1 MTQEEYEMTCF
12 QMITAAG
19 TAKSDYI
26 EALRAAKTGD
36 YAKAEELLASGLES
50 YNAGHEAHSAMVQ
63 QEAAGNPVTPTLLM
77 THVEDQMMSA
87 EVIRTMVIELI
98 DVYKKLENKE
108 N

>member
-36 YAKAEELLASGLES
+36 YAKAEELLASGLK
-50 YNAGHEAHSAMVQ
+50 AT
-63 QEAAGNPVTPTLLM
+63 TPATRHTRRWCSRRLPAIL
-77 THVEDQMMSA
+77 SP
-87 EVIRTMVIELI
+87 RPCS
-98 DVYKKLENKE
+98 
-108 N
+108 